1 MMRTAIAVVLTASVT
16 IPLTTLAQQES
27 PCAWVAWIKW
37 RSDSFPAE
45 QWEVRDALPT
55 RTECTDLNRR
65 LWRVARE
72 QTTGPFVVSVDG
84 VEGVLLT
91 TKYKQGSMTMEY
103 LCLPSSLDPR
113 PR

>member
-1 MMRTAIAVVLTASVT
+1 MMRTAIAVVLTVSITV
-16 IPLTTLAQQES
+16 PLTTLAQQET

-37 RSDSFPAE
+37 STNDLPAE
-45 QWEVRDALPT
+45 RWEVRDAVPT
-55 RTECTDLNRR
+55 RTECTELNQR

-72 QTTGPFVVSVDG
+72 QTGPFVVSVDG

-91 TKYKQGSMTMEY
+91 TKYKQGWMTMEY